1 MGSSAALE
9 ISKLQLILCS
19 YLPVT
24 FLGAQNDPELN
35 MDVFGLLFIEPR
47 LDRDMPA
54 IAHVYVRSRTFSRSQ
69 RNREAHLLTLGSA
82 NWHQFERE
90 LDRLQCEL
98 DDIRREA
105 QLRFADSSAKRYRT
119 GSGALRL
126 LRGRRYAKD
135 DGLS

>member
-1 MGSSAALE
+1 
-9 ISKLQLILCS
+9 
-19 YLPVT
+19 
-24 FLGAQNDPELN
+24 
-35 MDVFGLLFIEPR
+35 MDVFGLLFIERR
-47 LDRDMPA
+47 LDRDLPA

-82 NWHQFERE
+82 NWHHFERE

-105 QLRFADSSAKRYRT
+105 QLRFANSSAKRYRT
-119 GSGALRL
+119 GLGGLRL
-126 LRGRRYAKD
+126 LRGRHYKKD

>member
-1 MGSSAALE
+1 
-9 ISKLQLILCS
+9 
-19 YLPVT
+19 
-24 FLGAQNDPELN
+24 
-35 MDVFGLLFIEPR
+35 MDVLGLLFIESR

-54 IAHVYVRSRTFSRSQ
+54 MAHVYVRSRTLSRPQ
-69 RNREAHLLTLGSA
+69 RNREAHVLTPGSA

-105 QLRFADSSAKRYRT
+105 QLRFANSSAKRYRT

>member
-1 MGSSAALE
+1 
-9 ISKLQLILCS
+9 
-19 YLPVT
+19 
-24 FLGAQNDPELN
+24 
-35 MDVFGLLFIEPR
+35 MDVLGLLFIEAR
-47 LDRDMPA
+47 LNRDMPA
-54 IAHVYVRSRTFSRSQ
+54 IAHVYVRSRPYARSP
-69 RNREAHLLTLGSA
+69 RHREAQLLTLGSA

-105 QLRFADSSAKRYRT
+105 QLRFANSSAKRYRT